1 VYDEYVRL
9 YLSFFEL
16 FFPHPAMTSLAAS
29 YWLSLPDEP
38 ARLRTLHHY
47 DVLPSQQEPVF
58 DELVRLSAQV
68 FSLPISLIALVDADE
83 VTYKANLG
91 LPGLQQQPRGEAIC
105 ALVVCQR
112 TPLVFTNLSRPRQ
125 LQRLTE
131 MAAVAAQAKS
141 ILFYAGAP
149 LHMPTQYPIG
159 SLCVIGYAPRNFSAE
174 EQQLLKQLADIVSE
188 LITVRHICLTHEKAT
203 QRGRWQ
209 WLQTLH
215 SDTRSPRGA
224 EARDPPPR
232 RPAPAAARAPP
243 RPYLVYAC
251 RGSSLGLHYLGRTRM
266 GMVESAGLLS
276 LIIF

>member
-159 SLCVIGYAPRNFSAE
+159 SLCVIGYAPRNFGAE
-174 EQQLLKQLADIVSE
+174 EQLLLKQLADIVSE

-203 QRGRWQ
+203 QRERWQ
-209 WLQTLH
+209 WLQSLLTEEVQQIRVLVGHLLVQFGTQAPVPLGVLKPVTRRLDDLH
-215 SDTRSPRGA
+215 LLLQEHHPGPIWYMPAGA
-224 EARDPPPR
+224 VA
-232 RPAPAAARAPP
+232 
-243 RPYLVYAC
+243 
-251 RGSSLGLHYLGRTRM
+251 
-266 GMVESAGLLS
+266 
-276 LIIF
+276 